1 MSQQSSQHTEFIN
14 ATKRWLEV
22 AVIGLNLCPFAKAV
36 HVKDQIR
43 YAVSEARDAE
53 SLANDLV
60 RELEAL
66 AEANPEKTDTTLLI
80 VPYFLD
86 DFLDFNDFLDVADS
100 IVEEL
105 ELDGILQ
112 VAPFHPRFQFEDTD
126 VDDITNYTN
135 RSPFPILHLLRED
148 SVTRAVEAFPDEL
161 EIADNN
167 METLRKLGHAG
178 WKALFETK

>member
-1 MSQQSSQHTEFIN
+1 MSANLSHEEFI
-14 ATKRWLEV
+14 ASTQHWLEK

-43 YAVSEARDAE
+43 YVVSDARDAE
-53 SLANDLV
+53 TLANDLV
-60 RELEAL
+60 QALEAL
-66 AEANPEKTDTTLLI
+66 AEANPEKIDTTLLI

-86 DFLDFNDFLDVADS
+86 DFLDFNDFLDVADG
-100 IVEEL
+100 IVEEI

-126 VDDITNYTN
+126 IDDITNYTN

-148 SVTRAVEAFPDEL
+148 SVTRAVDAFPDEMH
-161 EIADNN
+161 IAENN